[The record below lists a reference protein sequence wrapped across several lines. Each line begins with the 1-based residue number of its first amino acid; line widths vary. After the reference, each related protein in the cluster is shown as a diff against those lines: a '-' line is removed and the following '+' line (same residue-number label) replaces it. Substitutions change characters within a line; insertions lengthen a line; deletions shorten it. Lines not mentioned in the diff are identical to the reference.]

1 MNDLYLPSVSL
12 WSIKAS
18 GTNQCQKQ
26 MKKKKNSNWYEAK
39 QLFTSFTKEM
49 ILSLPKLLSLTDL
62 YESFVMWLTVQEL
75 LLGIVV
81 YLSFV
86 KSK

>member
-1 MNDLYLPSVSL
+1 MSE
-12 WSIKAS
+12 
-18 GTNQCQKQ
+18 TNE
-26 MKKKKNSNWYEAK
+26 KKKNSNWYEAK

-81 YLSFV
+81 YLSLV

>member
-1 MNDLYLPSVSL
+1 MSE
-12 WSIKAS
+12 
-18 GTNQCQKQ
+18 TNE
-26 MKKKKNSNWYEAK
+26 KKKNSNWYEAK

>member
-26 MKKKKNSNWYEAK
+26 MKKKNSNWYEAK